1 MPENKTESWQ
11 QQRNRK
17 RLEVSHQLEELTII
31 AKQMVQDLRGEPGN
45 RLSQENADLTA
56 YARVYWL
63 RKQIGYLTRE
73 LGFETPPTWA
83 TKLVEK
89 EYGTELARAEKRRLE
104 GK

>member
-1 MPENKTESWQ
+1 VPENKSESWQ

-73 LGFETPPTWA
+73 LGFETPHTWA

-89 EYGTELARAEKRRLE
+89 EYGTELARAKRERTE
-104 GK
+104 